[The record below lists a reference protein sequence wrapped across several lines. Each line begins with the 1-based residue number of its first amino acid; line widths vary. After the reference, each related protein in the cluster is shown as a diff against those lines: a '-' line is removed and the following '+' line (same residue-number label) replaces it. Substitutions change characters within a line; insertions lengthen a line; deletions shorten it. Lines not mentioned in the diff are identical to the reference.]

1 MITAALLINGPGRA
15 AAIDGSALDL
25 SYRQS
30 QRRAAPETCFRATG
44 LTLTDGVWGVAGN
57 ASGDFL
63 GIQTGGTT
71 PFAFGPD
78 VISGTLDLASSGTHS
93 FTSSEGD
100 FTAYRTLPSVAPPT
114 RQPLSEPPDRSPAA
128 PESLSIYL
136 LGNFVP
142 AGGLAGYGVNNASET
157 LALTETGITQ
167 SSLGSFSVSATFA
180 APASAPPVGP
190 ISPSRRHCCC

>member
-1 MITAALLINGPGRA
+1 LIISAITTEGGTGDLL
-15 AAIDGSALDL
+15 S
-25 SYRQS
+25 
-30 QRRAAPETCFRATG
+30 ATG

-78 VISGTLDLASSGTHS
+78 VISGTLDLASLGTHS

-100 FTAYRTLPSVAPPT
+100 FTAVPDLTIGGTTYASAVVGTSGSVAGG
-114 RQPLSEPPDRSPAA
+114 S
-128 PESLSIYL
+128 ESLSIYL
-136 LGNFVP
+136 VGNFVP

-180 APASAPPVGP
+180 APASAPPGANVPEPASLLLLNSGLLGLGV
-190 ISPSRRHCCC
+190 IRLRKV